1 MSKRKLKP
9 YFPASDEFDIELF
22 PFYWV
27 ARLNAKYAL
36 EMEKTLKLLNM
47 DVSRWRVAVLLH
59 RHEELSISEIA
70 EHAIGKMPTITKI
83 VYRMRDEELVEIGS
97 CLKDRRVIRVRL
109 THKGQDIVDM
119 VLQQTQ
125 TLFRKAFKGMSDA
138 QIRKSTELLSQLF
151 SNLNQ

>member
-1 MSKRKLKP
+1 
-9 YFPASDEFDIELF
+9 
-22 PFYWV
+22 
-27 ARLNAKYAL
+27 
-36 EMEKTLKLLNM
+36 MEKTLKLLNM

-97 CLKDRRVIRVRL
+97 CMKDRRVIRVRL